1 MYKYKKI
8 YDMALYEGMKDA
20 CEDYIKSKRKKF
32 KKINDNLIKSKIYDK
47 GYIKGYNM
55 FFDVVKKKS
64 I

>member
-1 MYKYKKI
+1 
-8 YDMALYEGMKDA
+8 MALYEGMKDA

-64 I
+64 M

>member
-20 CEDYIKSKRKKF
+20 YQDYIKSKRKKF

-64 I
+64 M